1 MGFQMKGDPLPG
13 KDHISRYCAP
23 KTAPDGQ
30 PTGASFMLRKAEEF
44 LSVNWMEHFG
54 ATGQKAQIAKIREHI
69 ELSLAKFG
77 LFAVLNVGRVIDQI
91 QRFGEKKLAILHEP
105 TQGDPSH
112 CGVHG
117 YQHEDLLVAELIAEM
132 VIEIYPSRQT

>member
-1 MGFQMKGDPLPG
+1 
-13 KDHISRYCAP
+13 
-23 KTAPDGQ
+23 
-30 PTGASFMLRKAEEF
+30 MLRMGEEF

-54 ATGQKAQIAKIREHI
+54 KTDQKAQIAKIREHI
-69 ELSLAKFG
+69 ELSLAKYG

-105 TQGDPSH
+105 TEHDPSH
-112 CGVHG
+112 SGING

-132 VIEIYPSRQT
+132 VLDIYPSRQT